1 MKLLIIYGQ
10 NALGRKLML
19 RLTKEG
25 CNTVC
30 LDDKIQD
37 LDKRYTEKE
46 YSLDFAESLQAA
58 FRINNFDG
66 VIYFGDS
73 LIDYTYPHSKGGILE
88 HTLLLCKKY
97 NVEQFMYVSQNNY
110 EVSDLFDA
118 RKDIDL
124 HICNRYVNIFKGK
137 IKTVSFDTV
146 YGEEMNCGLLLRLLH
161 AAENNVECPYKGKAE
176 FFYLDDAVDLLL
188 CVWNDASNTSEFTL
202 KCSSC
207 AVNIEK
213 LYKKVQV
220 LLHSNKQN
228 LIADDDELP
237 FVASDCE
244 EDEFISGLRWQP
256 KYKLAKQLPHIVEW
270 YKNQRQAPKVKR
282 SFNLRKKIQPYIENV
297 ILFGIL
303 VFLSQKF
310 QDHSTVNSLIHLD
323 FAYVYIMI
331 MGLLYGKKQA
341 AWSVILS
348 CAYLITRYINY
359 GANLVDILYRIEP
372 MIHMATY
379 MFIGTA
385 VGYITDSKNN
395 MFEEIKQQLKNLK
408 KRFDFLYSNYLETAQ
423 LKDTFYKQVLN
434 NSNSLGKAAHILRQL
449 ESVRRDKLYVMAC
462 NVVSEF
468 MGVENVALYTV
479 GRNGYYLRLRVRKGE
494 FCANISQS
502 LKIEDNLYLL
512 NLFEEKQ
519 VFINKSLQKNIPDMA
534 APILFGDKIIAVIQ
548 IYNIPFEM
556 FSVQSEIML
565 KVVSLIIATA
575 VRKAALYEDLL
586 QDKMYLPNTRIM
598 RSDYFTERLE
608 EAERYEAVQASTFR
622 RAKLITLNG
631 IFIEDIIK
639 QEAYSNLWNK
649 LDNLIREEDVVGLT
663 EKGELEALFFDLP
676 DTFVPKVTERL
687 NKEGIEIKWMEK

>member
-1 MKLLIIYGQ
+1 MAINDSELDSVACRYG
-10 NALGRKLML
+10 
-19 RLTKEG
+19 
-25 CNTVC
+25 
-30 LDDKIQD
+30 DDVFI
-37 LDKRYTEKE
+37 
-46 YSLDFAESLQAA
+46 A
-58 FRINNFDG
+58 
-66 VIYFGDS
+66 
-73 LIDYTYPHSKGGILE
+73 
-88 HTLLLCKKY
+88 
-97 NVEQFMYVSQNNY
+97 
-110 EVSDLFDA
+110 
-118 RKDIDL
+118 
-124 HICNRYVNIFKGK
+124 
-137 IKTVSFDTV
+137 
-146 YGEEMNCGLLLRLLH
+146 GLKWL
-161 AAENNVECPYKGKAE
+161 
-176 FFYLDDAVDLLL
+176 
-188 CVWNDASNTSEFTL
+188 
-202 KCSSC
+202 
-207 AVNIEK
+207 
-213 LYKKVQV
+213 
-220 LLHSNKQN
+220 
-228 LIADDDELP
+228 
-237 FVASDCE
+237 
-244 EDEFISGLRWQP
+244 P
-256 KYKLAKQLPHIVEW
+256 KYKLAERLPGLAEW
-270 YKNQRQAPKVKR
+270 YKKRHEEQTVINTVPIYKKV
-282 SFNLRKKIQPYIENV
+282 QPYLETIV
-297 ILFGIL
+297 LFMLL
-303 VFLSQKF
+303 VFISSNF
-310 QDHSTVNSLIHLD
+310 QDSNTINSTTHLD
-323 FAYVYIMI
+323 FSYVYIMI
-331 MGLLYGKKQA
+331 MGMLYGKKQA

-408 KRFDFLYSNYLETAQ
+408 KRFDFLYSNYLEAVS

-434 NSNSLGKAAHILRQL
+434 NSNSLGKTAHILRQL

-676 DTFVPKVTERL
+676 DTFVFRVTDRL
-687 NKEGIEIKWMEK
+687 NKEGIEIKWMGK

>member
-1 MKLLIIYGQ
+1 
-10 NALGRKLML
+10 
-19 RLTKEG
+19 
-25 CNTVC
+25 
-30 LDDKIQD
+30 
-37 LDKRYTEKE
+37 
-46 YSLDFAESLQAA
+46 
-58 FRINNFDG
+58 
-66 VIYFGDS
+66 
-73 LIDYTYPHSKGGILE
+73 
-88 HTLLLCKKY
+88 
-97 NVEQFMYVSQNNY
+97 
-110 EVSDLFDA
+110 
-118 RKDIDL
+118 
-124 HICNRYVNIFKGK
+124 
-137 IKTVSFDTV
+137 
-146 YGEEMNCGLLLRLLH
+146 
-161 AAENNVECPYKGKAE
+161 
-176 FFYLDDAVDLLL
+176 
-188 CVWNDASNTSEFTL
+188 
-202 KCSSC
+202 
-207 AVNIEK
+207 
-213 LYKKVQV
+213 
-220 LLHSNKQN
+220 
-228 LIADDDELP
+228 
-237 FVASDCE
+237 
-244 EDEFISGLRWQP
+244 
-256 KYKLAKQLPHIVEW
+256 
-270 YKNQRQAPKVKR
+270 
-282 SFNLRKKIQPYIENV
+282 
-297 ILFGIL
+297 
-303 VFLSQKF
+303 
-310 QDHSTVNSLIHLD
+310 
-323 FAYVYIMI
+323 
-331 MGLLYGKKQA
+331 
-341 AWSVILS
+341 
-348 CAYLITRYINY
+348 
-359 GANLVDILYRIEP
+359 
-372 MIHMATY
+372 MATY

-639 QEAYSNLWNK
+639 QEAYSNLW
-649 LDNLIREEDVVGLT
+649 T
-663 EKGELEALFFDLP
+663 
-676 DTFVPKVTERL
+676 
-687 NKEGIEIKWMEK
+687 